1 MQTFLTYK
9 SFKDTAKSLDN
20 KRLGKQRVE
29 ALQILSVVQ
38 WYANPIGKTPAYFHH
53 PACLQWIGHEGAL
66 RGYLNA
72 MIDEWV
78 RRGFK
83 NNMKRQELGD
93 IPMIKP
99 WWMESPYIQEV
110 NRTHRQRLMQKDLNY
125 YAFGRPIQE
134 IREGDVHSWLGF
146 SGEYDLFEEGNPIY
160 DPTVDYYWPVR
171 IEKKTHRIAKW
182 NPDGTV
188 MEYINFYC

>member
-38 WYANPIGKTPAYFHH
+38 WYANPIGKKPAYFHH
-53 PACLQWIGHEGAL
+53 PACLQWIGYEGVL
-66 RGYLNA
+66 RSYLNA

-93 IPMIKP
+93 VPMIKP

-125 YAFGRPIQE
+125 YSCNPNKGLL
-134 IREGDVHSWLGF
+134 GYKDVSVWKTNDNGF
-146 SGEYDLFEEGNPIY
+146 DFLSVY

-188 MEYINFYC
+188 MEYITFL